1 MAKTV
6 KKSTKAEA
14 KKSSKEKAKP
24 KKAVE
29 AKPEK
34 KAKEPAAKK
43 EKSAAP
49 KKEVSEKPAKKS
61 AAPKV
66 IVEIEKP
73 AAVVKP
79 PAVAKI
85 GKREK
90 AALAAI
96 EKTTADELK
105 KWTDYKQ
112 KYGAE
117 KALPY
122 SMSSVYEAGKPLQ
135 HKVLGWG
142 YIINVQNDRLEVL
155 FENGPKMLISNY
167 KSS

>member
-6 KKSTKAEA
+6 KKSTKVES
-14 KKSSKEKAKP
+14 KNSSKEKAKP

-34 KAKEPAAKK
+34 KAKEVVAKK
-43 EKSAAP
+43 EKEAAP
-49 KKEVSEKPAKKS
+49 KKEVVAKAPKKT
-61 AAPKV
+61 AAPADPAETEKV
-66 IVEIEKP
+66 V
-73 AAVVKP
+73 AAKA
-79 PAVAKI
+79 PAVPKI

-112 KYGAE
+112 KYGSE